1 MKKTLYILLALIVAV
16 LFFVLTNRHDENA
29 ATKQDLEQVRA
40 ELLLKIDSVL
50 RKTDTI
56 KTDIDTLKTELRA
69 VRANTDTIKAG
80 QAVIFRTM
88 KENEG
93 KTISLWDIIFK

>member
-1 MKKTLYILLALIVAV
+1 MKKIILYVSLALIVVV

-69 VRANTDTIKAG
+69 VRANTDTIKAAN
-80 QAVIFRTM
+80 AVIFQTM
-88 KENEG
+88 RENEG
-93 KTISLWDIIFK
+93 KTLWDFIFK